1 MRYEHAGK
9 SAASLSGHRLV
20 VATLALVAMT
30 LGPGAGA
37 QSPAQSSTY
46 PVKPVR
52 LIVPVA
58 PSGGSDPLARLVA
71 AKVSERLG
79 QPFIVENI
87 SGAAGLLAV
96 QTAARAVPDAY
107 TLIINSS
114 SSYNSSMLS
123 GRLEGDARKLLVP
136 VAQLTSNPLILSVN
150 PGLPVHSLQD
160 LIAYGRKHPDGLN
173 FASSGIG
180 SSAHLIGEIINQR
193 AGLKMVHVPYK
204 GIGPGLLDVI
214 SGRIQI
220 AFASP
225 SATGQYARSGK
236 VRPVAVTSARRSSGL
251 PDLPTLAE
259 QGMAGMDWASWF
271 GILTT
276 AGSPRQNILI
286 LNAAFNHA
294 TSLPEV
300 QKVFAADGSDPAP
313 GTPEQ
318 FGEVVNNILESAIR
332 IMRELNIKLE

>member
-1 MRYEHAGK
+1 MQDKHAGRG
-9 SAASLSGHRLV
+9 AARLIGRR
-20 VATLALVAMT
+20 LAVAMAT
-30 LGPGAGA
+30 MVPLAFSTGAGA
-37 QSPAQSSTY
+37 QSTAY

-71 AKVSERLG
+71 SKVSERLG

-96 QTAARAVPDAY
+96 QTVAKAAPDAY

-136 VAQLTSNPLILSVN
+136 VAQLTSNPLIMSVN
-150 PGLPVHSLQD
+150 LALPVHNLQE

-294 TSLPEV
+294 TGLPEV

-318 FGEVVNNILESAIR
+318 FGEVVNNILESGIR